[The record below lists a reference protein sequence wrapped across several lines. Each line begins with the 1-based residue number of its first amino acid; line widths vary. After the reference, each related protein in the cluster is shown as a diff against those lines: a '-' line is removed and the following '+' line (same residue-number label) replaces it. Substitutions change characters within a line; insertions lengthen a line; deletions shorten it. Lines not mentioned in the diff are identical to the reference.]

1 MFARRILVALLAASL
16 IMLTSC
22 WSRKELNELAMVMAL
37 GIDLHKDGYEVSA
50 QVMNSSQVGTQI
62 SGTTS
67 SMPVVTYKSVG
78 KTVPEALQRMLS
90 LSPRMLFLSHVRVL
104 VFGEKLARKG
114 VSDVL
119 DYVSRNHQ
127 LRTDFYLLVAKNS
140 KASDILEVITPFEHI
155 PANSLFSSILI
166 SHHKWAATGEITLQQ
181 FIIELDR
188 AGSNPIVSGVQLQ
201 GKLAEGESM
210 DNLQTV
216 KPKTL
221 IQHVG
226 IAVFLKDRLV
236 GWLGEPSSKSTNY
249 VLDRVDSTVGYMECP
264 KGGTIGFV
272 ISRSK
277 SNLDVKLDQKEKPHF
292 IVDLDIE
299 ANLNAVQCDIDLS
312 KPSSI
317 EELRRELQ
325 KKYNMEI
332 SKNVKAIQ
340 QKFGS
345 DIFGFGEVLH
355 RKYPQIWKKVRSS
368 WEEHFRQAEI
378 SVNANVAIRR
388 IGSVIQPLRREQEMG
403 RR

>member
-1 MFARRILVALLAASL
+1 MFVRRIMVALLAASL
-16 IMLTSC
+16 IMLTGC

-37 GIDLHKDGYEVSA
+37 GIDLHEDGYEVSV
-50 QVMNSSQVGTQI
+50 QVMNSSQVGSQQT
-62 SGTTS
+62 GTTS

-78 KTVPEALQRMLS
+78 KTVPEALQRMLA
-90 LSPRMLFLSHVRVL
+90 LTPRMLFLSHVRVL

-140 KASDILEVITPFEHI
+140 KASEILEVITPFEHI

-166 SHHKWAATGEITLQQ
+166 SHQKWAATGEITLQQ
-181 FIIELDR
+181 FIIELER
-188 AGSNPIVSGVQLQ
+188 AGSNPVLSGVQLH
-201 GKLAEGESM
+201 GGLSDGDSM

-226 IAVFLKDRLV
+226 MAVFLKDRLV
-236 GWLGEPSSKSTNY
+236 GWLGEPSSKTANY

-264 KGGTIGFV
+264 KGGSIGFV
-272 ISRSK
+272 ISRSNSK
-277 SNLDVKLDQKEKPHF
+277 LDVKLDPEGKPSF
-292 IVDLDIE
+292 IVKLDIE

-317 EELRRELQ
+317 EEIRRELQ
-325 KKYNMEI
+325 KKYNIEMADNI
-332 SKNVKAIQ
+332 KVIQ
-340 QKFGS
+340 QKYGA

-355 RKYPQIWKKVRSS
+355 RKYPQIWKKVRNN
-368 WEEHFRQAEI
+368 WEEHFRQMKI
-378 SVNANVAIRR
+378 SVDATVNIRR
-388 IGSVIQPLRREQEMG
+388 VGSVLQPLRREME